1 MRIAIALAA
10 ACGAALVAVNRVEPT
25 SAPPEQHTPPPLVPL
40 RPRPEP
46 LRPPRRLNRR
56 PPQFVVVSFD
66 GAGGTQ
72 LWPYWR
78 SVGRRAH
85 AHFTFFVSG
94 VYLLAEERRNLYRP
108 PRHRRGVSDIWFAR
122 PEGRRPALAV
132 VRGTL
137 EQIAAAYREG
147 HEIATHFNGHFCEP
161 YRGNVDEWTGRD
173 WSRELYGFD
182 RLLFHASENN
192 ALRPPVTLPFGRE
205 EVVGERTPCL
215 QGRLPLL
222 YRVLAARG
230 FRYDASALARL
241 GSWPRRRLGLWSV
254 PLLEIPF
261 TGHDFPVVSMD
272 YNFFAN
278 QTGAVSAGPAAEARI
293 ERETYLSLRNAFRT
307 SYLGNRAPVSF
318 ANHFET
324 WNHWAYDRA
333 LSRLVLE
340 SCGLPEV
347 RCVSYRELVD
357 WLDAQPPAR
366 LRRYEAGRFLV
377 YRP

>member
-108 PRHRRGVSDIWFAR
+108 PRHGRGVSDIWFAR

-132 VRGTL
+132 VRGML

-147 HEIATHFNGHFCEP
+147 TRSPLTSTGTSASPTAAT
-161 YRGNVDEWTGRD
+161 WTSGR
-173 WSRELYGFD
+173 
-182 RLLFHASENN
+182 
-192 ALRPPVTLPFGRE
+192 
-205 EVVGERTPCL
+205 
-215 QGRLPLL
+215 
-222 YRVLAARG
+222 AA
-230 FRYDASALARL
+230 
-241 GSWPRRRLGLWSV
+241 
-254 PLLEIPF
+254 
-261 TGHDFPVVSMD
+261 
-272 YNFFAN
+272 
-278 QTGAVSAGPAAEARI
+278 TGAASSTGSTGSSSTRAR
-293 ERETYLSLRNAFRT
+293 TTL
-307 SYLGNRAPVSF
+307 
-318 ANHFET
+318 
-324 WNHWAYDRA
+324 
-333 LSRLVLE
+333 
-340 SCGLPEV
+340 CG
-347 RCVSYRELVD
+347 
-357 WLDAQPPAR
+357 
-366 LRRYEAGRFLV
+366 RR
-377 YRP
+377 